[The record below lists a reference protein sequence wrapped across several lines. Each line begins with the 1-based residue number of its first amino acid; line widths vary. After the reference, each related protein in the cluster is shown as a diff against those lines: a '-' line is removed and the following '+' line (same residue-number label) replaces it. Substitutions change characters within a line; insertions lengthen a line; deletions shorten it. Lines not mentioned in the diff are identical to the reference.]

1 MSDPS
6 LPSATKSVLPQG
18 DANGTAHENVGRHR
32 GAGVGRSDAPSGG
45 EDGGDRALP
54 EGRGADSGG
63 VGILDAGR
71 RTEGQA
77 ARRTE
82 PQAILGADS
91 AARVALPSAPPAPGC
106 PECGWNDEHSP
117 QCRHAGTPAPPATR
131 RATSKDEE
139 FLDFLVAFHGAPTRA
154 TLLAHHDERTFD
166 EIELLRAFDSRQ
178 PSAPPA
184 EGQTEAVCKHGV
196 AMDLHCCGCHSG
208 FLFDASTCMCLKGTP
223 MPDDEIP
230 RRARIDRYVPA
241 ETAIR
246 AAIEA
251 VEAMP
256 ADTRLTD
263 AVVLLGKAKDRVAD
277 FVDGIQNT
285 LPGQIHEFERTKH
298 NLAVSQHELGV
309 CREELAYLDATAR
322 ELLDNARTH
331 SQAVA
336 SADAAASLPV
346 AGKDRPPV
354 LDAQEAA
361 QTLREWARQIRAVE
375 SLHEL
380 LAIAADMDV
389 NADAAWPEPAAA
401 LSSPLGGEGKEL
413 KEVMPSEYDSMHLQH
428 PRGIL
433 PGASVTAGGG
443 ASSIEHAGGEGT
455 DRLRALIAK
464 WRAERRKVGE
474 VGLAHAG
481 RPRGHQCAGYCEAL
495 EKCAHE
501 LDALLPS
508 VSAEAP
514 HQPKA

>member
-1 MSDPS
+1 
-6 LPSATKSVLPQG
+6 
-18 DANGTAHENVGRHR
+18 
-32 GAGVGRSDAPSGG
+32 
-45 EDGGDRALP
+45 
-54 EGRGADSGG
+54 
-63 VGILDAGR
+63 
-71 RTEGQA
+71 
-77 ARRTE
+77 
-82 PQAILGADS
+82 
-91 AARVALPSAPPAPGC
+91 
-106 PECGWNDEHSP
+106 
-117 QCRHAGTPAPPATR
+117 
-131 RATSKDEE
+131 
-139 FLDFLVAFHGAPTRA
+139 
-154 TLLAHHDERTFD
+154 
-166 EIELLRAFDSRQ
+166 
-178 PSAPPA
+178 
-184 EGQTEAVCKHGV
+184 
-196 AMDLHCCGCHSG
+196 
-208 FLFDASTCMCLKGTP
+208 

-331 SQAVA
+331 IQAVA

-455 DRLRALIAK
+455 DRKENNHGDDQRQAITGLDRQVGQHRSGFAVERIADHLDPNAITTPAQRSVGEGTDRLRALIAQLEQLKAK
-464 WRAERRKVGE
+464 WRSLRDGKTLHLHWQAEIDLCEE
-474 VGLAHAG
+474 VVVDL
-481 RPRGHQCAGYCEAL
+481 L
-495 EKCAHE
+495 K
-501 LDALLPS
+501 LDAPLSS

-514 HQPKA
+514 HHGETE